1 MFDKAILEN
10 GGTLKSV
17 PDCYKNQEMCN
28 KAVDNYPH
36 ALEFVPERNK
46 AQEMCD
52 KVISTHFLQYSL
64 FLYTM
69 RLL

>member
-1 MFDKAILEN
+1 MCEKAILEN

-36 ALEFVPERNK
+36 ALEFVPYCYM

-52 KVISTHFLQYSL
+52 KLSILILVQQNL
-64 FLYTM
+64 FLNAIE
-69 RLL
+69 